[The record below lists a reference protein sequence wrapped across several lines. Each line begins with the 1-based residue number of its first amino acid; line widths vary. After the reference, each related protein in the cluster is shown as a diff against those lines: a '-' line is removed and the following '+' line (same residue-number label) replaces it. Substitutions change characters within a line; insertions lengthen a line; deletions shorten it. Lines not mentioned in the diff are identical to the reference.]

1 MNDAFEAF
9 EAFGRWDNA
18 SCLKK
23 CVRNGI
29 YILLW
34 GGYMSSIQQ
43 HRRDTD
49 RHTDAGNRRTR
60 WTHKVGRTRSNNVDR
75 VARDA

>member
-29 YILLW
+29 YILLPNTPLS
-34 GGYMSSIQQ
+34 MLNVLTPLSVSSMLSVSCVCLSCASI
-43 HRRDTD
+43 
-49 RHTDAGNRRTR
+49 
-60 WTHKVGRTRSNNVDR
+60 
-75 VARDA
+75 